1 MFGIENAGKALI
13 IIGGVLA
20 ILGLLLWLGLS
31 SRLPFLGRLPGSIV
45 VQRGRMTIYFP
56 VVTFLLLS
64 LVLTV
69 VLNLIWML
77 FKK

>member
-1 MFGIENAGKALI
+1 MGTEGIGKTLLIAGA
-13 IIGGVLA
+13 VLVV
-20 ILGLLLWLGLS
+20 LGLLLWLGG
-31 SRLPFLGRLPGSIV
+31 RLPFLGRLPGDIL
-45 VQRGRMTIYFP
+45 VQRGRTTFYFP

-64 LVLTV
+64 LVLTL